1 MCSIDTIAKGLVK
14 GMGNSAMNIFT
25 IANAYAADQKS
36 AENGVLGLTLME
48 NAGQAIADAIVER
61 WSKRPVAILSG
72 PGNNGGDGFVV
83 ARLLKKAGWPV
94 KVYLP
99 VDKSALSG
107 DAATNAKRWRAKVG
121 SFDDAIKDLTLADHP
136 QDLLLVDAV
145 FGAGL
150 SKPLG
155 GSTKVLALWLNHQR
169 SIGHCP
175 VIVCVDV
182 PSGVHG
188 DRGHVLAGLAFKAD
202 LTVTFGYPKP
212 GHYLYPGRAHRGELV
227 VADIG
232 FPGDVLADIKV
243 QTFHNTPALWADQ
256 FGHLDQQGHK
266 YARGHLVVLGG
277 DKMCGAARLA
287 ALAARRMGAGLV
299 SIAVPDDVFTIY
311 ASSVHPG
318 TLVPSFKGLKG
329 FRKIL
334 SDPRKTTCVI
344 GPGANLCKG
353 TANKVL
359 AALNLD
365 KNCVADA
372 DALSIFEDDPKI
384 LFAALKKTAG
394 DVVLTPHGGEFGR
407 LFPDLAKK
415 QNKLGKLEI
424 TRKAAKRAGCVV
436 IYKGPDTTIAAP
448 DGRAAI
454 SSNAPPTLATAGTG
468 DVLAGFVGGLMAQNM
483 PVFQAACAAVWF
495 HGECANQFGLGLI
508 AEDLADMLPAVLKN
522 HAKLC

>member
-1 MCSIDTIAKGLVK
+1 
-14 GMGNSAMNIFT
+14 MNIFT
-25 IANAYAADQKS
+25 IANAYTADQKS
-36 AENGVLGLTLME
+36 AENGVLGLVLME
-48 NAGQAIADAIVER
+48 NAGQAIADAIMER

-99 VDKSALSG
+99 VDKSSLSG
-107 DAATNAKRWRAKVG
+107 DAFINAKRWRAKVA
-121 SFDDAIKDLTLADHP
+121 SFEDAIEDLSQADNP
-136 QDLLLVDAV
+136 QNLLLVDAV

-150 SKPLG
+150 SKPLQG
-155 GSTKVLALWLNHQR
+155 PAKVLAQWLNHQR
-169 SIGHCP
+169 SIESCP
-175 VIVCVDV
+175 VIVSVDM

-188 DRGHVLAGLAFKAD
+188 DLGHVLAGLAFKAD
-202 LTVTFGYPKP
+202 LTVTFGCPKP
-212 GHYLYPGRAHRGELV
+212 GHFLYPGRAHRGELV

-232 FPGDVLADIKV
+232 FPDAALEGIKV
-243 QTFHNTPALWADQ
+243 QTFHNTPELWTDQ
-256 FGHLDQQGHK
+256 FPLIDQQGHK

-299 SIAVPDDVFTIY
+299 SIAVPDDAYSIY
-311 ASSVHPG
+311 AASVHPG
-318 TLVPSFKGLKG
+318 TLVPRFKDLKG

-334 SDPRKTTCVI
+334 SDPRKTTGVI
-344 GPGANLCKG
+344 GPGANLNKG
-353 TANKVL
+353 TLKKVL
-359 AALNLD
+359 AALKLD
-365 KNCVADA
+365 KDCVLDA
-372 DALSIFEDDPKI
+372 DALSIFEDESKT
-384 LFAALKKTAG
+384 LFAALKKSAG
-394 DVVLTPHGGEFGR
+394 DVVLTPHGGEFRR

-436 IYKGPDTTIAAP
+436 LYKGPDTIIAAP

-468 DVLAGFVGGLMAQNM
+468 DVLAGFIGGLMAQNM
-483 PVFQAACAAVWF
+483 PVFEAACAAAWL

-508 AEDLADMLPAVLKN
+508 AEDLADMLPVVLQN